1 MLIKFAVTLDSCL
14 NNIIYTENGFL
25 KNSRD
30 NTAVCSLWMGEG
42 TVCLQMDGK
51 SGRVEGLCGSLQNIQ
66 IKEEAFVP
74 LQSFDGA
81 VYATSKL
88 PAGTII
94 GYKERGVGYD
104 RNRQVLWF
112 GNPHDGDIIVRVSN
126 NLIISLKDEL
136 ICGVVVDNIKF
147 E

>member
-1 MLIKFAVTLDSCL
+1 MLIKFAITLDSCL
-14 NNIIYTENGFL
+14 INIIYAENGFL
-25 KNSRD
+25 KNS
-30 NTAVCSLWMGEG
+30 NEYSAVSGLWMGEG

-51 SGRVEGLCGSLQNIQ
+51 SGRVEGLCGSLQNIE

-94 GYKERGVGYD
+94 GYKERGVGY
-104 RNRQVLWF
+104 
-112 GNPHDGDIIVRVSN
+112 
-126 NLIISLKDEL
+126 EL